1 MKQPKKLTLSQKKL
15 VSAAGLIPSN
25 WMLHEETKDYI
36 VVISKSGKS
45 TKKILK

>member
-1 MKQPKKLTLSQKKL
+1 MKQPKKLTLGQKKL
-15 VSAAGLIPSN
+15 VGAAGLVANN
-25 WMLHEETKDYI
+25 WMLQEETKDYI

>member
-1 MKQPKKLTLSQKKL
+1 MKQPKKLTLGQKKL
-15 VSAAGLIPSN
+15 VSAAGLIASN
-25 WMLHEETKDYI
+25 WMLQEETKDYI

>member
-1 MKQPKKLTLSQKKL
+1 MKQPKKLTFNQKKL

-25 WMLHEETKDYI
+25 WMLQGETKDYI
-36 VVISKSGKS
+36 VVTSKSGKS